1 MVTSRLSRTPT
12 ALVFLALAFPAACTV
27 EVSVR
32 EGTAPRDNTTTPPVD
47 TDPDPGDPPA
57 SPSAYPGKGFI
68 VHEWGTDTVVVGSDG
83 SLQRGLHHE
92 EEDLPAFVYD
102 RLRAGKLTG
111 STSVH
116 VKMETPVT
124 YFYSDVA
131 RTAKV
136 SVAFPSGVLTQWYP
150 AVRSFYPFVAAPNA
164 VLGLPDWS
172 DPALDTGF
180 PFQTQSCHDKHGAV
194 ANGLLDWGNVEILAR
209 DAEVALPE
217 ASLEQFTW
225 SHARAV
231 AANPVRIAA
240 DPLTGGAPTA
250 SGAPEAERFLFYR
263 GIGNFETPA
272 HVTAA
277 GGELAVENTHE
288 KPLGALFV
296 VNVGKDGGAFQAFP
310 EGVPPG
316 QTVAAMAPSLA
327 EGALPLEAFTQALG
341 EAVTGALD
349 GAGLYH
355 DESLAMVATWKRQ
368 WFRTPGLRVFYLAP
382 QAWTDASIP
391 LTIDPAPDA
400 VTRVMMIRVE
410 VLTPD
415 LEEAD
420 VAAAKGLADPATEA
434 PAKAHFVALG
444 RFAEPRLR
452 RALALLGGPAWG
464 ESFLASIATA
474 ETRGAIGE

>member
-1 MVTSRLSRTPT
+1 MVTSRLSRTPA

-27 EVSVR
+27 EVSVQ
-32 EGTAPRDNTTTPPVD
+32 EGAAPPDD
-47 TDPDPGDPPA
+47 TDPPIVTNPHPDDSPP
-57 SPSAYPGKGFI
+57 PPQAYPGKGFI

-102 RLRAGKLTG
+102 RLRAGKLAG

-164 VLGLPDWS
+164 VLGLSDWG
-172 DPALDTGF
+172 DPALDTDF
-180 PFQTQSCHDKHGAV
+180 PFQTQSCQDKHGTV
-194 ANGLLDWGNVEILAR
+194 ASGLLDWGDVEILAR

-217 ASLEQFTW
+217 AALEQFTW

-231 AANPVRIAA
+231 AANPVRIGA
-240 DPLTGGAPTA
+240 DPLAGGAPTA

-263 GIGNFETPA
+263 GLGNFETPA
-272 HVTAA
+272 QVTAA
-277 GGELAVENTHE
+277 GSEVAILNTHE

-296 VNVGKDGGAFQAFP
+296 VNVGEDRGSFTYLP
-310 EGVPPG
+310 EGVAPG
-316 QTVAAMAPSLA
+316 QTMGTMFPSLG
-327 EGALPLEAFTQALG
+327 EGALPLEDFTQALG
-341 EAVTGALD
+341 GAVTEALD

-382 QAWTDASIP
+382 QAWTEASIP

-410 VLTPD
+410 VITPD

-420 VAAAKGLADPATEA
+420 VKAAQGLADPATEGA
-434 PAKAHFVALG
+434 AKAHFVALG

-452 RALALLGGPAWG
+452 RALAQLGGPAWG

-474 ETRGAIGE
+474 ETRGAISE

>member
-1 MVTSRLSRTPT
+1 MVTSPLTRTSA
-12 ALVFLALAFPAACTV
+12 ALVFLALATPAACTV
-27 EVSVR
+27 DVSVR
-32 EGTAPRDNTTTPPVD
+32 EGASPPD
-47 TDPDPGDPPA
+47 SISPPPDGTDPDPVDPPS
-57 SPSAYPGKGFI
+57 SPNAYPGKGFI

-83 SLQRGLHHE
+83 SLQPGLQHE

-102 RLRAGKLTG
+102 RVGAGQLNG
-111 STSVH
+111 ATSVH

-124 YFYSDVA
+124 YFYSDVP

-150 AVRSFYPFVAAPNA
+150 AVRSFYPFVAGPNA
-164 VLGLPDWS
+164 VVGLSTWA
-172 DPALDTGF
+172 DPALDADF
-180 PFQTQSCHDKHGAV
+180 PFGTQTCQDKHGQI
-194 ANGLLDWGNVEILAR
+194 ANGLLDWGPIEILPR
-209 DAEVALPE
+209 DAAITLPE

-240 DPLTGGAPTA
+240 DPLAGGAPTTT
-250 SGAPEAERFLFYR
+250 GAPEAERFLFYR
-263 GIGNFETPA
+263 GLGNFDTPA
-272 HVTAA
+272 RVTAA
-277 GGELAVENTHE
+277 MNEVAVENTHD

-296 VNVGKDGGAFQAFP
+296 VNVGKDKGAFQAFP
-310 EGVPPG
+310 EGVPAG
-316 QTVAAMAPSLA
+316 QTIPAIAPSLA

-341 EAVTGALD
+341 EAVTVALD

-368 WFRTPGLRVFYLAP
+368 WFKTPGLRVFYLAP

-391 LTIDPAPDA
+391 LTVDPAPDA

-410 VLTPD
+410 VITPD
-415 LEEAD
+415 LEGAD
-420 VAAAKGLADPATEA
+420 VEAAKGLASTATEA
-434 PAKAHFVALG
+434 AARAHFLALG

-452 RALALLGGPAWG
+452 RALALLGEPPWG
-464 ESFLASIATA
+464 DSFLAEVAAA